1 MLRSSVNDKVH
12 FVKWYYRATYPE
24 DPHVSLK
31 DHPEGEL
38 YAEASSV
45 GHVQDLQ
52 HAELRGANVFIGKRG
67 ECYFK
72 SMPQAVVLD

>member
-1 MLRSSVNDKVH
+1 MNDKVH
-12 FVKWYYRATYPE
+12 FVKWYYRAVHPE
-24 DPHVSLK
+24 DPHISLK

-52 HAELRGANVFIGKRG
+52 RAEVKGANVFIGKRG

-72 SMPQAVVLD
+72 SMSQAVALNKFNR